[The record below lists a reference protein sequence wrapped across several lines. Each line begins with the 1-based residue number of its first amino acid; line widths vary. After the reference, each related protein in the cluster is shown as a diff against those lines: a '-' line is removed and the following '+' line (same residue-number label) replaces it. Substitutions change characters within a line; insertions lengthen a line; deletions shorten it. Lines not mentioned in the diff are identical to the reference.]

1 MATAKRRPRRGL
13 PSRRSARAVRPEAEI
28 RRFDVFAEWKRLEAL
43 DRLRLAPAQ
52 AKAYGLAVAKV
63 VAGRRRRTGAAR
75 APVTSWDEAPAEAG
89 PRDRQDW
96 WRFLGSAREFD
107 DAIVRRMGRDF
118 YRRVF
123 GPALKKAWGRGLEYE
138 GIRDSIRADWNRRQA
153 STTL

>member
-1 MATAKRRPRRGL
+1 MKSAKRATRSGH
-13 PSRRSARAVRPEAEI
+13 PSRRTARAARPEAEI

-63 VAGRRRRTGAAR
+63 VAGRRRRTGTAR
-75 APVTSWDEAPAEAG
+75 APVTSWEETPSEAG

-96 WRFLGSAREFD
+96 WRFMGSAREFD

-123 GPALKKAWGRGLEYE
+123 GPALREAWGRGLAYE

-153 STTL
+153 SNP